1 MSLNFGPL
9 NRDVFTPPIRYV
21 ERLHSGIKNY
31 YFTVLRENAIYD
43 QAGRLTGV
51 WLPEG
56 YGNLV
61 AVSVKP
67 GSLGLCAEINAKY
80 PFLEYWICGKA
91 FDLCPC
97 IVADVVNTKTV
108 SVAIAFVPKPR
119 GIRNKSYLGMDPR
132 LSIEYAC
139 RLRVSG
145 LPHVANVY
153 KHVCNYLFPGC
164 KLVGRGPGIT
174 MNTTGM
180 MSRWSGDSRNGF
192 SRSKRLGSDVFQSMF
207 MMKDFTLKSFGLA
220 IATEVAREFGGFLTS
235 TVVKEVKT
243 RLIEQLWTSVRYTGS
258 GEEKSVFTWYTNEI
272 GEAHQNRH
280 RFYVSSEAAKAVLV
294 PHIADD
300 SRLLWFTWNKRFFW
314 MYVTSND
321 YGDWATVTI
330 CTTGRSSKPILEFM
344 KMASVYSEKHKQMNV
359 QQLPKTGHRNIT
371 IVKSNGRE
379 WGRKSTAN
387 GREPTS
393 VAFSQEVLDQT
404 VGAAVEWTKS
414 REFYY
419 ERGIPYKL
427 CLLLYGPAGTGKST
441 LGRVIATVTGRPIY
455 AISITQCRSD
465 QDLINLFETAP
476 AGCII
481 FLEEVDG
488 APGIRKPEYRT
499 DEERASLTAGS
510 SVGPTTILELIDGI
524 DQRDDIIIIMTTNHR
539 NKLLDE
545 LTRDGRVDSDVYVGL
560 PSDAVIRQHISLLF
574 PDNADDLPVEP
585 FPEIGC
591 NTVEKLFRQNRN
603 NFPGF
608 IASVMNYTPKII
620 EGDKVND

>member
-1 MSLNFGPL
+1 MSNLGPL
-9 NRDVFTPPIRYV
+9 KLSVFTPPIQFKMRSGSV
-21 ERLHSGIKNY
+21 EREV
-31 YFTVLRENAIYD
+31 YFTVLRENAIYN
-43 QAGRLTGV
+43 AKRRMVGV

-56 YGNLV
+56 HGALV
-61 AVSVKP
+61 AVSVTKSFASNDIFCLNDNYRFVP
-67 GSLGLCAEINAKY
+67 RFLYGNDYRDPPLVFIYSLA
-80 PFLEYWICGKA
+80 GKA
-91 FDLCPC
+91 
-97 IVADVVNTKTV
+97 ISVTVAV
-108 SVAIAFVPKPR
+108 VPKP
-119 GIRNKSYLGMDPR
+119 LGATPTLHRDWWNSR
-132 LSIEYAC
+132 LHHEYIN
-139 RLRVSG
+139 RLRSSDWHQTSVTDTG
-145 LPHVANVY
+145 TTQ
-153 KHVCNYLFPGC
+153 YLFDGC
-164 KLVGRGPGIT
+164 KLTGIAPLIKIDT
-174 MNTTGM
+174 
-180 MSRWSGDSRNGF
+180 SGLRHENIEKPRRR
-192 SRSKRLGSDVFQSMF
+192 RSFGSDAVQSMF

-220 IATEVAREFGGFLTS
+220 IATEVARELGAFLST
-235 TVVKEVKT
+235 TVVKEVKE
-243 RLIEQLWTSVRYTGS
+243 RLVEQLWTSVRYTNGDAA
-258 GEEKSVFTWYTNEI
+258 KLAFTWYTNEV
-272 GEAHQNRH
+272 GEAHQNKH
-280 RFYVSSEAAKAVLV
+280 QFYVSAEAAKAVLV
-294 PHIADD
+294 PHISDET
-300 SRLLWFTWNKRFFW
+300 RLLWFTWNKRLFW
-314 MYVTSND
+314 MNVTSND
-321 YGDWATVTI
+321 YGDWSTVTI

-344 KMASVYSEKHKQMNV
+344 KMAAVYSEEHKQMNV
-359 QQLPKTGHRNIT
+359 QQLPKSGHRNIT
-371 IVKSNGRE
+371 IVKSNGHD
-379 WGRKSTAN
+379 WGKKSTAN

-393 VAFSQEVLDQT
+393 VAFSQEVIDQT

-427 CLLLYGPAGTGKST
+427 CLLLHGPAGTGKST

-499 DEERASLTAGS
+499 DEERASLTAGHA
-510 SVGPTTILELIDGI
+510 VGSTTILELIDGI

-560 PSDAVIRQHISLLF
+560 PSDAVVRQHISLLF
-574 PDNADDLPVEP
+574 PDNADDLPAEP
-585 FPEIGC
+585 FPAIGC

-620 EGDKVND
+620 EGDKVNN